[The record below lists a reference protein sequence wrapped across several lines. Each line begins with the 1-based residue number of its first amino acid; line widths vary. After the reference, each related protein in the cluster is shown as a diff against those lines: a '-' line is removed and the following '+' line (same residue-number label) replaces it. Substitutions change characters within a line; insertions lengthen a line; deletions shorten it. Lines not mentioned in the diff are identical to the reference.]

1 MNKKIS
7 ALLIALISLL
17 SVEINSA
24 EKVSTANDKAIR
36 SIVLHN
42 GWLYFMSTEG
52 DVITKERLADIRS
65 IVFPDNHSGTTDIID
80 MPEDNIRIY
89 PNPAQETLFIE
100 SAAETSYNVYDIE
113 GRCLMNGEGNNI
125 NVSPLTKGTY
135 LLQINN
141 KTFKFIK
148 Q

>member
-1 MNKKIS
+1 MKTK
-7 ALLIALISLL
+7 LLTL
-17 SVEINSA
+17 SVAIFFSFSIYGT
-24 EKVSTANDKAIR
+24 EKQSTANDQAIR

-52 DVITKERLADIRS
+52 DVIIKERLSDIRS
-65 IVFPDNHSGTTDIID
+65 IVFPSNHSGATDIID
-80 MPEDNIRIY
+80 VPEDNIRIY